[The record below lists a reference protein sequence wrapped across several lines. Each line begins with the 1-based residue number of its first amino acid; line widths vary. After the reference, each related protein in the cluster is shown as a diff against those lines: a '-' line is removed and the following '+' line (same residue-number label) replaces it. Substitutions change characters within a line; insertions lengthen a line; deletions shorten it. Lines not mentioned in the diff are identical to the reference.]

1 MNNLNDKKIEEII
14 EKTLEYLDSG
24 KTPAEIFDLLSKH
37 QETVKEILT
46 AVSLIK
52 KEGESVAPSREL
64 FRQTMDK
71 IASNVTN
78 GFSPRYS
85 YMEEVQGRPS
95 LNNII
100 TKIHDFMTIN
110 WKIWAPLGIIA
121 IVAVVIV
128 GSYQF
133 GTKAPQAPIAEETPQ
148 APVAVSQELP
158 VAVTKPATGN
168 VDDAVNAILAGI
180 SGDQALFDDAAKD
193 AELLAADS
201 QAISDFGQ
209 SYNENEF

>member
-133 GTKAPQAPIAEETPQ
+133 GTKAPQAPIAEETSQ